1 LNYRQRIDRF
11 LVKVVEENVSQGRN
25 LIASL
30 ETAKASL
37 DRLRGDSKKLYRTGV
52 STDRLNKLIR
62 HVVENLT
69 ISDVVEMGLVEEDES

>member
-1 LNYRQRIDRF
+1 
-11 LVKVVEENVSQGRN
+11 VKVVEENVSQGRN

-37 DRLRGDSKKLYRTGV
+37 DRLRRDSKRLYRTGV
-52 STDRLNKLIR
+52 STDRLNKLIK
-62 HVVENLT
+62 HVVENLA